1 MGVICHWCRQ
11 RIGKQVSL
19 VNQDVVPSE
28 NPFEGKSTDVPITTV
43 SREIEIDLREMLS
56 EPPASIPAPIEPQYD
71 TQT

>member
-43 SREIEIDLREMLS
+43 SREMLS
-56 EPPASIPAPIEPQYD
+56 EPQYD

>member
-1 MGVICHWCRQ
+1 LLGANEANGRHLPLVSAKDW
-11 RIGKQVSL
+11 KTVSL

-43 SREIEIDLREMLS
+43 SREMLS
-56 EPPASIPAPIEPQYD
+56 EPQYD